1 MAFGD
6 LETHRFRHKR
16 GHRCLSHA
24 YLYGR
29 TGYIRWWLAQS
40 STDSILLAIL
50 ARVLKV
56 PLGIP
61 GIPTSLILWVLVS
74 ISEKQDYSS
83 FCLVEE
89 PSWADLYQHQQ
100 PSSFFKAE
108 FIWNICK
115 SNGAFLGL
123 LMVVYLVSWLEKKH
137 WITCMVN
144 LKKIILFNNYT
155 EVISNT

>member
-6 LETHRFRHKR
+6 LETHRFRHKW
-16 GHRCLSHA
+16 GLRCLSHA

-40 STDSILLAIL
+40 STDSTLLAIL
-50 ARVLKV
+50 AHVLKV

-61 GIPTSLILWVLVS
+61 PSLILWVLVS
-74 ISEKQDYSS
+74 MSENQGYSS

-89 PSWADLYQHQQ
+89 PSWADIYQHQQ

-108 FIWNICK
+108 FIWNIYK
-115 SNGAFLGL
+115 SNGVFLGL
-123 LMVVYLVSWLEKKH
+123 LMVVYLVSWLEKETLNILHGKFE
-137 WITCMVN
+137 
-144 LKKIILFNNYT
+144 KKIILFNNYT